1 MAAEPGRYRSSRMM
15 VELDPVN
22 EKQTDSNDLAVAG
35 GGRRLQR
42 KRSEMMAASQPWFV
56 DDELSDD
63 AGRG

>member
-1 MAAEPGRYRSSRMM
+1 MM
-15 VELDPVN
+15 VEPDPVN

-42 KRSEMMAASQPWFV
+42 KRSEMIVASPPWFV

>member
-1 MAAEPGRYRSSRMM
+1 MM
-15 VELDPVN
+15 VEPDPVN

-42 KRSEMMAASQPWFV
+42 KRSEMMAASPPWFV
-56 DDELSDD
+56 DDQLSDD